1 MDMAGVLILVVGPS
15 GVGKDTLLAG
25 AQAALEGAQ
34 FVFPCR
40 TITRP
45 EDAGGET
52 HIAAS
57 TEAFAAMKANHAFTL
72 SWSAHGLDYGV
83 PVSICDDMAA
93 GRHVVVN
100 VSRTVIGEARE
111 RFERVGVVAVSAPRT
126 VLQTRLEA
134 RGRED
139 AEAVSARLDRVVAES
154 VTGDDVIHV
163 VNDGTVDQGIAEF
176 VAAIRTLSK
185 G

>member
-1 MDMAGVLILVVGPS
+1 MTGVLILVVGPS

-25 AQAALEGAQ
+25 AQATLKDAP
-34 FVFPCR
+34 FVFPR
-40 TITRP
+40 RIITRP

-52 HIAAS
+52 HIATS
-57 TEAFAAMKANHAFTL
+57 PEAFALMKADNAFTL

-100 VSRTVIGEARE
+100 VSRTVIAEARA
-111 RFERVGVVAVSAPRT
+111 RFERVGVIAVSAPRT
-126 VLQTRLEA
+126 VLQKRLEA

-139 AEAVSARLDRVVAES
+139 ADAVSARLDRAVA
-154 VTGDDVIHV
+154 DDFSDENVIRV
-163 VNDGTVDQGIAEF
+163 GNDGTIDQGIAKF
-176 VAAIRTLSK
+176 VAAIQTLSK
-185 G
+185 D